1 MEFLFLLCE
10 ESFVHG
16 CISPAV
22 LLDARHGLGVQV
34 DDRRVTLV
42 PMTRKVARQF
52 RLAIIFPK
60 KKKKKISINGL
71 RSLVYVILEVIGQPL
86 EGDHDG
92 TITGR

>member
-60 KKKKKISINGL
+60 KKEK
-71 RSLVYVILEVIGQPL
+71 RFQ
-86 EGDHDG
+86 
-92 TITGR
+92 